1 MDGVSNVYMLPNKD
15 STVLEMKPKSFLSI
29 DVNSKIP
36 ADFVPRTVVLQIQSS
51 NGQKYSLPMHRSGAG
66 FHAEVSPSRSD
77 MAAAFNYAGGEFR
90 LTFLCGDNL
99 IPTPLRIPL
108 LTVKMD
114 FGPRPKD
121 PVYPLYSKTLMYATE
136 MSTGPMKEIEHVS
149 KPENKNPFFLFPVTF
164 SLMIVALV
172 IVLGIAWIRIG
183 FYWKVSGWIRG
194 LEVER
199 GYY

>member
-1 MDGVSNVYMLPNKD
+1 
-15 STVLEMKPKSFLSI
+15 
-29 DVNSKIP
+29 
-36 ADFVPRTVVLQIQSS
+36 
-51 NGQKYSLPMHRSGAG
+51 
-66 FHAEVSPSRSD
+66 
-77 MAAAFNYAGGEFR
+77 
-90 LTFLCGDNL
+90 
-99 IPTPLRIPL
+99 
-108 LTVKMD
+108 MD

-164 SLMIVALV
+164 SLLIVALV

-183 FYWKVSGWIRG
+183 FYWKVGRCIRR

-199 GYY
+199 GCYKDDC

>member
-1 MDGVSNVYMLPNKD
+1 MLPNED
-15 STVLEMKPKSFLSI
+15 ATVLDMKPKSFLSI

-36 ADFVPRTVVLQIQSS
+36 SDFVPHTVVLQIESS

-66 FHAEVSPSRSD
+66 FHAEISPSRSD

-114 FGPRPKD
+114 FWPSSKGSCVSTVFKDFDVCNRDEYWSNERDDMYQNPRIRTH
-121 PVYPLYSKTLMYATE
+121 S
-136 MSTGPMKEIEHVS
+136 SC
-149 KPENKNPFFLFPVTF
+149 
-164 SLMIVALV
+164 SL
-172 IVLGIAWIRIG
+172 
-183 FYWKVSGWIRG
+183 
-194 LEVER
+194 
-199 GYY
+199 